1 MPLSVLGRFR
11 PATVLIFVL
20 ALLLLFLVV
29 VRGAQDGAQEE
40 LLEVFKSDTFAD
52 TVRQVGQGRCSDA
65 SANVLLLWEFVG
77 LKVYP
82 RLSKD
87 YRNFVEKGNV
97 SGGGAGNPVTT
108 LLHPSDEAL
117 CLTILEVKMEEFLLW
132 IELGNKRK
140 RGQDDPEEFE
150 GDDSESASASTV
162 PPHTRR
168 RKQRRGRI
176 SRRELT
182 QDGKPRDL
190 TLRRSDYNAHMRR
203 MKKVRSDMEAKDR
216 DGPTIGWYEHL
227 AGKILESREQEETA
241 GAEGGNPSSSNG
253 CDVTHLGCDAEDEVL
268 IDTEGLFAAFGR
280 DRIVEI

>member
-1 MPLSVLGRFR
+1 M
-11 PATVLIFVL
+11 
-20 ALLLLFLVV
+20 
-29 VRGAQDGAQEE
+29 VRAQDGAQEE
-40 LLEVFKSDTFAD
+40 LLEIFKSDTFAD

-65 SANVLLLWEFVG
+65 STDVLLLWEFVG

-97 SGGGAGNPVTT
+97 SRGGGTGNPVTT

-132 IELGNKRK
+132 IELGKKRK
-140 RGQDDPEEFE
+140 RGQDDPEELE
-150 GDDSESASASTV
+150 GDESESASATTV
-162 PPHTRR
+162 PTHTRR
-168 RKQRRGRI
+168 GKQRRGRI
-176 SRRELT
+176 SRRDLT

-203 MKKVRSDMEAKDR
+203 MKKVRSDMEDKDR

-227 AGKILESREQEETA
+227 TCKILESREQEETA
-241 GAEGGNPSSSNG
+241 SAAEGGNPSSSNG
-253 CDVTHLGCDAEDEVL
+253 CDVTHLDCDAEDEVL
-268 IDTEGLFAAFGR
+268 IDTEGLFAAFGS